1 VLALRR
7 AGYKADGFECNP
19 ALVRASAAIFALSF
33 FTRVGSARYD
43 TFVCRMAGVSRGLLR
58 GRKEPV
64 ELGDQLSCSYNH
76 LFTREAIEGELREAG
91 IRLVHYGEVGDGHAV
106 GAIE

>member
-33 FTRVGSARYD
+33 FTRVGSAPLRH
-43 TFVCRMAGVSRGLLR
+43 VCAGWQ
-58 GRKEPV
+58 E
-64 ELGDQLSCSYNH
+64 
-76 LFTREAIEGELREAG
+76 
-91 IRLVHYGEVGDGHAV
+91 
-106 GAIE
+106 